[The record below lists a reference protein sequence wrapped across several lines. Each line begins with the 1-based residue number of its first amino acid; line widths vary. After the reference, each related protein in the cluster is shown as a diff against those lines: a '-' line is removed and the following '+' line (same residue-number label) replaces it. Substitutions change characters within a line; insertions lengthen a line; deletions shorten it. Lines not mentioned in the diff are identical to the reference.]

1 MPIFVNRILNLRK
14 IRVIGLDMDHTL
26 IRYHSENFEAM
37 THFVILNK
45 LISKFHYP
53 EKIRNLKFQWNL
65 VIRGL
70 AIDRPRGNLLKMSRH
85 GKVKQASHGTKLL
98 TYPEVKQ
105 IYGGLVIDLNDPQ
118 YEALDTAFSVAQVGL
133 LAQIIDLAEH
143 SPNDY
148 PSFEQMALDVK
159 NALDEAH
166 RDGSLKE
173 KVRED
178 VGNFIIQDPKVVE
191 ALEKLKTHMKK
202 LIVITNSDISYT
214 KLLLDFA
221 ITPFLK
227 NHRNWGELFDL
238 VVTSACKPSFF
249 TENKNFLEV
258 DAQNNQVREIA
269 KKIEFGKIY
278 QGGSSQALQQDLELE
293 GEDILYLGD
302 HIYGDILALKK
313 SCNWRT
319 ALVVEE
325 IEHETLATE
334 RALHILNQIDDLM
347 EKKEHVEDRIDL
359 AIEKNDQMLR
369 EKLGHEIDQIDK
381 RVQELLG
388 QYRVFFN
395 PYWGEIMR
403 AGQEESRLM
412 GQVEK
417 YACIY
422 MAKVADFLDYS
433 PRKYFRP
440 KRSPLPHEM
449 KARTR
454 S

>member
-14 IRVIGLDMDHTL
+14 IRAIGLDMDHTL
-26 IRYHSENFEAM
+26 VRYHSENFEEL
-37 THFVILNK
+37 THFVIANK
-45 LISKFHYP
+45 LISQFHYP

-98 TYPEVKQ
+98 SYPEVKN
-105 IYGGLVIDLNDPQ
+105 IYEGLVIDLNDPQ
-118 YEALDTAFSVAQVGL
+118 YEALDTSFSVAQVGL
-133 LAQIIDLAEH
+133 LAQIIDLAGQF
-143 SPNDY
+143 PNEF
-148 PSFEQMALDVK
+148 PSFDQMALDVK
-159 NALDEAH
+159 SALDEAH
-166 RDGSLKE
+166 RDGSLKD
-173 KVRED
+173 KVRLD
-178 VGNFIIQDPKVVE
+178 VGHYIIQDAKVVE
-191 ALEKLKTHMKK
+191 ALEKLKIHKKK
-202 LIVITNSDISYT
+202 LIVITNSDFNYT

-221 ITPFLK
+221 INPFLK
-227 NHRNWGELFDL
+227 QHQSWNELFDL
-238 VVTSACKPSFF
+238 VVTAANKPRFF
-249 TENKNFLEV
+249 TDNLKFLEV
-258 DAQNNQVREIA
+258 DAQNGLMKNLEG
-269 KKIEFGKIY
+269 KLEFGKIY
-278 QGGSSQALQQDLELE
+278 QGGSSSVLQKDLELE

-334 RALHILNQIDDLM
+334 RALHILHQIDELM
-347 EKKEHVEDRIDL
+347 EKKEHVEDRIDM
-359 AIEKNDQMLR
+359 AIEKNDQLLR
-369 EKLGHEIDQIDK
+369 EKLNHEIEQIDK
-381 RVQELLG
+381 RVQEQLA
-388 QYRVFFN
+388 QYRTFFN

-422 MAKVADFLDYS
+422 MAKVSDFLDYS

-454 S
+454 A